1 MSATVR
7 VWTIELDDEP
17 AMVSALL
24 PSLSGEE
31 RVRASR
37 FRTTE
42 HRVRFVVAHGAL
54 RHILAS
60 HTGVPPGRIALA
72 TTETGKPFIPGSS
85 LAFNLSHSD
94 GLAICAV
101 APEGELGADV
111 ECLRPIDDAD
121 ALVERFF
128 AADERRQY
136 EALPPQERLTT
147 FYSIWTRKE
156 AFLKATGAGLNR
168 ELQSFDVDVSP
179 EATAPALRSMVDPP
193 GRWALRAFV
202 PQDGYVAAVAL
213 DRDIDSLELVG
224 WSLSAAGCPQI

>member
-7 VWTIELDDEP
+7 VWTIDLDEEP
-17 AMVSALL
+17 ALVSALL
-24 PSLSGEE
+24 PCLSGDE
-31 RVRASR
+31 RLRASR

-42 HRVRFVVAHGAL
+42 HRLRFVVAHGAL
-54 RHILAS
+54 RHVLS
-60 HTGVPPGRIALA
+60 GCTGVPPAQIALA
-72 TTETGKPFIPGSS
+72 TTATGKPFIPGSS

-101 APEGELGADV
+101 TAEGELGADLERV
-111 ECLRPIDDAD
+111 RPLDDAD

-136 EALPPQERLTT
+136 DALAPKDRLAT

-168 ELQSFDVDVSP
+168 ELQSFDVDVAP
-179 EATAPALRSMVDPP
+179 DATAPGLRSMVDPP
-193 GRWALRAFV
+193 GRWTLRAFV
-202 PQDGYVAAVAL
+202 PQPGYVAAVAL

-224 WSLSAAGCPQI
+224 WSLSAAGCS